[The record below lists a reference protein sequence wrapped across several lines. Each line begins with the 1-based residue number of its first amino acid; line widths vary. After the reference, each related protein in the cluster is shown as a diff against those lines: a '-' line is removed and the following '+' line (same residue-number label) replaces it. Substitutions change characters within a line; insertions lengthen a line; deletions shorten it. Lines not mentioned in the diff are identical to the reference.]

1 VVGVIGFIALCLT
14 FFLLMIATTSNIRD
28 NIWEYGVLRSMGVTM
43 KEGTRVYL
51 YEAYMVILA
60 SGIIGLVIGI
70 IGACLVTS

>member
-1 VVGVIGFIALCLT
+1 
-14 FFLLMIATTSNIRD
+14 
-28 NIWEYGVLRSMGVTM
+28 M

-70 IGACLVTS
+70 IGACLVNS